1 MGMFDGTYDDGE
13 LMDYTGLGLLNFNGL
28 GDYPTG
34 GGEPADPQAA
44 ADPNSNSPDPNKKLM
59 GAALSAL
66 TGGALGVS
74 GLAGGAAADG
84 AAEAADGAG
93 SAAMADGAAGAGA
106 AGGGTLGAA
115 GNAIGGPAGGLMS
128 GQSLG
133 TVASNTFHD
142 ALAPYKQSFNDVG
155 NVFSSDP
162 QKSGA
167 AMADLIKKNKNSKQ
181 TYDKASDESKSQ
193 QLPDPMAAY
202 YNNKQF

>member
-1 MGMFDGTYDDGE
+1 LEDFDMGMFDGTYDDGG
-13 LMDYTGLGLLNFNGL
+13 LMDYTGFN
-28 GDYPTG
+28 DWPTG

-66 TGGALGVS
+66 TGGVLGVS
-74 GLAGGAAADG
+74 GLSGGAAADG

-106 AGGGTLGAA
+106 AGGGTLGAV

-167 AMADLIKKNKNSKQ
+167 AMADLIKKNKDGKQ
-181 TYDKASDESKSQ
+181 TYDKAPDESKPQ